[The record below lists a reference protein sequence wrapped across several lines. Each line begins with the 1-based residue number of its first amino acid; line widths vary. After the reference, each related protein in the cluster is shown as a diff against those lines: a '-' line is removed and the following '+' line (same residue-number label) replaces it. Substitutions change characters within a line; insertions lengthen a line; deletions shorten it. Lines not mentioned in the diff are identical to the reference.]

1 MVENLTILSLFLSLS
16 LSLSTYTFCFYW
28 ILQEKV
34 IAKGF
39 CVCLLSYMTPYN
51 IKEENE
57 IKVRKMRLVRRK
69 RKKEPKAKHVILSL
83 AITLSFNSHFSNC
96 RLFITMHS

>member
-1 MVENLTILSLFLSLS
+1 
-16 LSLSTYTFCFYW
+16 
-28 ILQEKV
+28 
-34 IAKGF
+34 
-39 CVCLLSYMTPYN
+39 MTPYN

-83 AITLSFNSHFSNC
+83 AIYNFVFQFTLFKLPFVYYDAF
-96 RLFITMHS
+96 LK